1 MFSSNS
7 LSHNSARKDNIENAT
22 AGDTSDDEGT
32 PTAENNDMEQ
42 QDMSQQ
48 QQGESPQG
56 DESENVESQQ
66 KDGFEESSESPVGH
80 IFPNSGGNSDP
91 QPDELAS
98 SIANEENNGEV
109 SGSSRSKVEKAQ
121 NKVVK
126 SHLAKLHQTKAD
138 KKQEISARC
147 LTCANS
153 CPTDCYDSH
162 HFGGAGGIGGY
173 GGVGGYGSV
182 GHGDFGGYGGYSG
195 GGYGGHGALGAV
207 DMGYGGGYL
216 GGHGVAIGGA
226 GFNGYG
232 HGGSYGHHGYVG
244 NLGGFADYGHHA
256 DHHEAVVHRPDLVVP
271 QPPDIVHRPDIVI
284 HRKPIIIHRRP
295 VIYHQNPVVVHKPP
309 VVVHQSPIYVHPV
322 VHHHRIITHHVH
334 DYHIEPQ
341 VHHSGCECTGKRDC
355 LCDPNSSSS
364 NSAEEKRARIEGKL
378 SKTDSHKKQEIASRC
393 LDCGNNCDA
402 DCPSISPVGGY
413 LGGVGHPGDACV
425 DQVPL
430 THCETR
436 KDEQMFKRP
445 DIVVPQPPDIIHRP
459 DIVIHR
465 APIVIHRR
473 PVVYHQ
479 SPIVVHK
486 PPVVVH
492 QAPII
497 VHPVVHHHRVV
508 THHVH
513 DYHIMPH
520 HQDTG
525 CSCAGKKDC
534 VCGDPNKEIQLP
546 DSETAPTE
554 DVPTEEVPAE
564 GGAGASADK
573 AAEVNVRSGIPK
585 PEIVKKT
592 TIDKEEDYSQTKK
605 KKKDVVVSR
614 PPIIY
619 HPPPEIYHRPDIVVH
634 RPPLLIH
641 RPSIIYHQPPVIVHR
656 PAVVYH
662 QPPLIFHQPP
672 PAVQQPLLVS
682 HDSFRVRPSATYT
695 HMGSVV
701 NKVGSYVGVPHGPI
715 SNYPESRFYNE
726 RGYGPAPD
734 HGYRGFGNEHLS
746 YAGPGIEGHGFGE
759 HAPLLEGFGGHGAIE
774 GLVHAPENFAAQ
786 DFGHHGFEGLN
797 HGGFAGE
804 HVPLGFNGHPA
815 ENFGHS
821 LPVEELRH
829 ESFGTH
835 GSFEGFGAHRVEAFG
850 HYGLGHRPFDEF
862 GGRVAQSGFAH
873 VTPESSYPTTH
884 GSGFGGFGHGA
895 AGVMNNFA
903 RTPFRE
909 SMASRREMLPEGFE
923 PAGQNPAGGLG
934 FPPEGTS

>member
-1 MFSSNS
+1 
-7 LSHNSARKDNIENAT
+7 
-22 AGDTSDDEGT
+22 
-32 PTAENNDMEQ
+32 MEQQ

-48 QQGESPQG
+48 QQQQG
-56 DESENVESQQ
+56 DSPPGDEGENVESQQ

-80 IFPNSGGNSDP
+80 IFPNSGGNSDS
-91 QPDELAS
+91 QPDELAAAIS
-98 SIANEENNGEV
+98 NEENNGDV
-109 SGSSRSKVEKAQ
+109 PGSSRSKVEKAHH
-121 NKVVK
+121 KVVK

-162 HFGGAGGIGGY
+162 HFGGVGSGVGIGGYGAVGGY
-173 GGVGGYGSV
+173 GGVGHV
-182 GHGDFGGYGGYSG
+182 GVGGYGGYSG
-195 GGYGGHGALGAV
+195 GYGYGGLG
-207 DMGYGGGYL
+207 
-216 GGHGVAIGGA
+216 GGHGVTIGA
-226 GFNGYG
+226 GFNGYEN
-232 HGGSYGHHGYVG
+232 GGSYGHHGYVG
-244 NLGGFADYGHHA
+244 NLGGCGDYGTGNCGQ
-256 DHHEAVVHRPDLVVP
+256 HHEAVVHRPDIVVP
-271 QPPDIVHRPDIVI
+271 QPPDVVHRPDIVI

-355 LCDPNSSSS
+355 LCDPNGNS
-364 NSAEEKRARIEGKL
+364 NGGEEKRGHIEGKL

-402 DCPSISPVGGY
+402 DCPTISPVGGY
-413 LGGVGHPGDACV
+413 LGGEGPASCV

-430 THCETR
+430 TNCETR
-436 KDEQMFKRP
+436 KDAQMFKRP

-520 HQDTG
+520 HQETG

-554 DVPTEEVPAE
+554 DAPTEEAPTEEVSAT
-564 GGAGASADK
+564 GGSDK

-592 TIDKEEDYSQTKK
+592 TIEKEEDYTQTKK

-701 NKVGSYVGVPHGPI
+701 NKVGSYVGIPHGPI

-734 HGYRGFGNEHLS
+734 NGYRGFGNEHLS
-746 YAGPGIEGHGFGE
+746 YAGPAIESHGLGDELGHGINGLVD
-759 HAPLLEGFGGHGAIE
+759 HTPLEGFGARGAVE
-774 GLVHAPENFAAQ
+774 DLVHAPENFAPQ
-786 DFGHHGFEGLN
+786 
-797 HGGFAGE
+797 GGFAGE
-804 HVPLGFNGHPA
+804 HVPLGLNGHSA
-815 ENFGHS
+815 EDFGGHS
-821 LPVEELRH
+821 LPVGFRH
-829 ESFGTH
+829 EPSFGTH
-835 GSFEGFGAHRVEAFG
+835 GSFEGFGAPRRVEGFG
-850 HYGLGHRPFDEF
+850 HYGLGHRAFDEF
-862 GGRVAQSGFAH
+862 GGHVAQSGFAH
-873 VTPESSYPTTH
+873 VTPETYPTAIH

-895 AGVMNNFA
+895 DGGIVNNFA
-903 RTPFRE
+903 RAPLRE

-923 PAGQNPAGGLG
+923 PAGQNNPAGGLG
-934 FPPEGTS
+934 FPPEGTSHT